1 MKTVR
6 RKVSWPDAYG
16 EDIAHVQEFESSI
29 LEDGDLKGVAHSCV
43 CAIQ

>member
-16 EDIAHVQEFESSI
+16 EDIAHVQEFESRYGSHLSI
-29 LEDGDLKGVAHSCV
+29 ISGSV
-43 CAIQ
+43 C